1 MANPT
6 DPVNINGNWWHYDER
21 TRTHRPAG
29 LIAKRADRDQDMAA
43 VPAPAKQRAKRKT
56 SVRRRKD
63 CAIGQRVDIEV
74 RSFRV
79 HTCDTEAV
87 FIKHA
92 IDAIVDRGV
101 ISDDS
106 AKEVASVKYYAVEK
120 ADTRK
125 EEGHLITLRVA
136 QK

>member
-6 DPVNINGNWWHYDER
+6 DPVNINGNWWHYDAT
-21 TRTHRPAG
+21 TRTHRPAE
-29 LIAKRADRDQDMAA
+29 LITKRADRNQDMAA
-43 VPAPAKQRAKRKT
+43 IPAAVKQRAKRKAST
-56 SVRRRKD
+56 VSRKD
-63 CAIGQRVDIEV
+63 CAISKRVDIEI

-87 FIKHA
+87 FVKHA

-101 ISDDS
+101 IANDS
-106 AKEVASVKYYAVEK
+106 AKEVASIKFYAAEK